1 MNILRKALILVVPV
15 VFLVGCA
22 SAPIDA
28 TDDVLTD
35 SASGLNDSSTGGNT
49 GGGNFGS
56 GAGGSDDSAQITGI
70 QDSSSIGRS
79 ELTLSDKSPS
89 NLLNTRVIY
98 FDFDRSKVRA
108 EFTDVIAA
116 HAEYLAN
123 NPGAQMKLEGHA
135 DERGSREYNIGLGE
149 RRGNSIAR
157 HLGLQGASRGQLD
170 VVSYGEERPAAVGHD
185 ETSWGLNRRVEIIY
199 TREQ

>member
-1 MNILRKALILVVPV
+1 MNILREALILVVPV
-15 VFLVGCA
+15 IFLVGCA
-22 SAPIDA
+22 SAPIDS
-28 TDDVLTD
+28 TDDALTD
-35 SASGLNDSSTGGNT
+35 SASGLNGSSSTTTT
-49 GGGNFGS
+49 GGDTGS
-56 GAGGSDDSAQITGI
+56 TAADSNGSAQITGI
-70 QDSSSIGRS
+70 QDGNSIGRS
-79 ELTLSDKSPS
+79 DLTLSDKSPS

-108 EFTDVIAA
+108 QFADVIAA
-116 HAEYLAN
+116 HATYLAN

-157 HLGLQGASRGQLD
+157 HLGLQGALRAQLD
-170 VVSYGEERPAAVGHD
+170 VVSYGEERPAVTGHD
-185 ETSWGLNRRVEIIY
+185 ETSWELNRRVEIIY

>member
-15 VFLVGCA
+15 MFLVGCA
-22 SAPIDA
+22 SAPTDT
-28 TDDVLTD
+28 TDDVFTD
-35 SASGLNDSSTGGNT
+35 SASGLNDTSTGGNT
-49 GGGNFGS
+49 GS
-56 GAGGSDDSAQITGI
+56 AAGGSNDSAQITGI
-70 QDSSSIGRS
+70 QDGSSIGRS

-98 FDFDRSKVRA
+98 FDFDRSKVKA

-149 RRGNSIAR
+149 RRGNSVAR

-170 VVSYGEERPAAVGHD
+170 VVSYGEERPVAMGHD
-185 ETSWGLNRRVEIIY
+185 EASWRLNRRVEIIY
-199 TREQ
+199 TREK